1 MVKVVKDGAI
11 PIAEERIQ
19 DGTNNQ
25 FKDFIAR
32 AHVACFRNIKSPV
45 LDVVK
50 WSAGTVIGDEVSE
63 FTGGLWGTCKP
74 FCRLVDFDFYCNKM
88 W

>member
-32 AHVACFRNIKSPV
+32 AHLACFRNIKSPV

-50 WSAGTVIGDEVSE
+50 
-63 FTGGLWGTCKP
+63 
-74 FCRLVDFDFYCNKM
+74 
-88 W
+88 